1 MTTNATTLWHTRHA
15 RADNDAAAIGSLISD
30 DVVWAPPVG
39 AGMGTFEEREM
50 DEYADTLHAF
60 EQMGLL
66 DS

>member
-1 MTTNATTLWHTRHA
+1 
-15 RADNDAAAIGSLISD
+15 
-30 DVVWAPPVG
+30 VG